1 MIGNSQAMRAGYE
14 RMLLPAFLPLVLVIF
29 TASGF
34 SGLIYQSIWSHY
46 IKLFLGHAAYAQT
59 LVLAIFMGGMALGA
73 WLASRFSPRWRDL
86 LLAYAVTEA
95 VIGAMSLVFHPVFLA
110 ATGFALDT
118 ALPNLPAAAI
128 TPFKWSLAALLI
140 LPQSIL
146 LGMTFPLMTGGVL
159 RVEPRRS
166 GYAIAMLYFTN
177 SLGAAF
183 GVLASGFYFIG
194 AVGLPGTLVAAA
206 IINLAVAGAAMLLP
220 RSQQHPAQVTEAS
233 RAPTAVPQLRLLLWV
248 AALTGMSS
256 FMYEVGW
263 IRMLSLVLGSS
274 THAFELMLAAFIFGI
289 AFGGLWVRRRID
301 SAPDTVRLLGWVQVV
316 MGIAAIATLPVYGE
330 TFRLMQG
337 AMAMLRPTEAGYV
350 AFNLVSHGLA
360 LLVMFPAA
368 FCAGM
373 TLPLITASLLRRG
386 SGERAIGQVYAA
398 NTAGAI
404 AGVAL
409 AVHLAMPL
417 VGLKGLIIVAAAVDL
432 ALGVILLRPAGLP
445 WAKARSAGFAA
456 GASMAVV
463 LFATFA
469 VQLDA
474 HRMASGVFRH
484 GDLLDKEDEVLSH
497 EDGKTATVSVT
508 RTSTGL
514 SLRTNGKPDAAIRT
528 AGGLSS
534 DEPTMVLLGALP
546 LLHAPEARRIANIGF
561 GSGITT
567 HVLLASPAVES
578 VDTVEIEPAIVR
590 AASHFKPYN
599 ARALSDPRSRIHY
612 EDARTF
618 FAARRMRYDVIVSE
632 PSNPWVSG
640 VASLY
645 TTEFYRDVRRYLRE
659 GGLFV
664 QWIHLYEISPVLVAT
679 VLEAMRPHFADY
691 MLWLSNESDLII
703 VAANGGQVRMPDA
716 RMLAHGDL
724 AKELERIHVRNLDD
738 LALHRLGSRRTFQ
751 PYFAQYA
758 APPNSDFDPLLDQRA
773 VKDRFLRRSANEI
786 GTIVAATVPVL
797 ELLDAGVGARAS
809 PAAMSI
815 DQRPWRSLEGFV
827 KRAAGAAHYLVHG
840 SDAALQLVPPALVN
854 DAVVLRAAL
863 IECRVAPAPTAL
875 RQALVSMGELINS
888 HLPAAETARLWRRV
902 NSSTCLKV
910 ASAEEQRIIELYIAV
925 STGQA
930 SNMVALSRGLLEA
943 ERQPEPKLASYAV
956 AALMTGHL
964 LRNDRGA
971 AMRAFNE
978 HRGKLARTRDW
989 QPVFRLLV
997 AHAVDG

>member
-220 RSQQHPAQVTEAS
+220 RSPQHPAQVTETS

-301 SAPDTVRLLGWVQVV
+301 SAPDTVRLLGWVQVA
-316 MGIAAIATLPVYGE
+316 MGVAAIATLPVYGE

-337 AMAMLRPTEAGYV
+337 AMSMLRPTESGYL
-350 AFNLVSHGLA
+350 AFNVVSHGLA

-373 TLPLITASLLRRG
+373 TLPLITASLLRCG
-386 SGERAIGQVYAA
+386 AGERSIGQVYAA

-409 AVHLAMPL
+409 AVHVAMPL
-417 VGLKGLIIVAAAVDL
+417 LGLKGLIVTGAAVDL
-432 ALGVILLRPAGLP
+432 ALGVALLRPAGMP
-445 WAKARSAGFAA
+445 WLRAHGAGLATAASVGALGFAI
-456 GASMAVV
+456 
-463 LFATFA
+463 LL
-469 VQLDA
+469 VQLDP
-474 HRMASGVFRH
+474 HRMASGVFRY
-484 GDLLDKEDEVLSH
+484 GVLMMRSQEVVSH
-497 EDGKTATVSVT
+497 EDGKTATVNVT
-508 RTSTGL
+508 RNPTGL
-514 SLRTNGKPDAAIRT
+514 SLRTNGKPDGAVGL
-528 AGGLSS
+528 GGRRSG

-561 GSGITT
+561 GTGITT
-567 HVLLASPAVES
+567 HVLLASPTVES

-590 AASHFKPYN
+590 AARHFLPHN
-599 ARALSDPRSRIHY
+599 TRALSDPRSRVHY
-612 EDARTF
+612 EDAKTF
-618 FAARRMRYDVIVSE
+618 FAARRTVYDVIVSE

-645 TTEFYRDVRRYLRE
+645 TSEFYRDVRQFLRP

-664 QWIHLYEISPVLVAT
+664 QWIHLYEMSPKLLAT
-679 VLEAMRPHFADY
+679 VFEAMKPHFTDY
-691 MLWLSNESDLII
+691 AVWMANESDLII
-703 VAANGGQVRMPDA
+703 VAAHGGEVPLPDA
-716 RMLAHGDL
+716 RMFTGALGEALDG
-724 AKELERIHVRNLDD
+724 IHVRNLDD
-738 LALHRLGSRRTFQ
+738 LALHRLGSRRTLQ
-751 PYFAQYA
+751 PYFSAFGA
-758 APPNSDFDPLLDQRA
+758 APNSDFQPVLDLNA
-773 VKDRFLRRSANEI
+773 AKARFLRQSAIEI
-786 GTIVAATVPVL
+786 GALVSATVPIL
-797 ELLDAGVGARAS
+797 ELFDPRTGARMR
-809 PAAMSI
+809 PAQLSEG
-815 DQRPWRSLEGFV
+815 DRSWRPLAHFG
-827 KRAAGAAHYLVHG
+827 KRAMAAATYLQSG
-840 SDAALQLVPPALVN
+840 DPDALGLLPSSIAN
-854 DAVVLRAAL
+854 DAVLLRAAL
-863 IECRVAPAPTAL
+863 VECTLRVPPSAL
-875 RQALVSMGELINS
+875 RRALSTLGELVNS
-888 HLPAAETARLWRRV
+888 HLPRGEAAAIWRRLDASPCVARLQTVERQIV
-902 NSSTCLKV
+902 
-910 ASAEEQRIIELYIAV
+910 QLYLAV
-925 STGQA
+925 SDKQPA
-930 SNMVALSRGLLEA
+930 AMARHAKQLLDA
-943 ERQPEPKLASYAV
+943 DVRLDAKLTAYAV
-956 AALMTGHL
+956 AAAMAGSMLNGEAGTA
-964 LRNDRGA
+964 LRT
-971 AMRAFNE
+971 FNA
-978 HRGKLARTRDW
+978 HRGKLRDTPDW
-989 QPVFRLLV
+989 QPVFQFLV
-997 AHAVDG
+997 AHASGM